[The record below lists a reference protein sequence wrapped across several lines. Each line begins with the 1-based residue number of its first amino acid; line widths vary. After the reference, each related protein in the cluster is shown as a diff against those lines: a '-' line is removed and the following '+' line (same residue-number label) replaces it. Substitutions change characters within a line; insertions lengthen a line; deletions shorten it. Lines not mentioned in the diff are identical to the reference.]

1 MTARHDRTYDN
12 VTRIAIIAAA
22 LLLVFAVV
30 YAFTGR

>member
-1 MTARHDRTYDN
+1 MRARRNRAYDN
-12 VTRIAIIAAA
+12 ATRIAIIVAA